1 MSEGDIWLH
10 KAVHEVTLA
19 IRLSPF
25 IVGSPVL
32 DATLGPVGRADTMMR
47 EFCTKELRSVPGG
60 TFGVE
65 AYIANATMDLVI
77 MATWA
82 LMIEQIPEAEPLPV
96 SEVSYR
102 VCATLINCYTSSK
115 DIYIRA

>member
-96 SEVSYR
+96 SKVR
-102 VCATLINCYTSSK
+102 HRINATLTNCYISLK